1 MELSGLDLPDVT
13 VGPAASTAKGLSRKR
28 PRRSFNTTAFEKRL
42 KDGDGK
48 IETSI
53 EEVHRLKMRLWGL
66 FFFLCFCSNVNTYCV
81 CWMFVLPE
89 AEEETELSIDDNSS
103 LSVLR

>member
-53 EEVHRLKMRLWGL
+53 EEVHRLKMRLWG
-66 FFFLCFCSNVNTYCV
+66 FFFVLLQQCEHLLCMLDV
-81 CWMFVLPE
+81 C
-89 AEEETELSIDDNSS
+89 ASRS
-103 LSVLR
+103 

>member
-1 MELSGLDLPDVT
+1 MERSGLDLPDVT

-53 EEVHRLKMRLWGL
+53 EEVHRLKMRLWV
-66 FFFLCFCSNVNTYCV
+66 FFFF
-81 CWMFVLPE
+81 FVLLQQCE
-89 AEEETELSIDDNSS
+89 HLLCMLDVCASRS
-103 LSVLR
+103 

>member
-53 EEVHRLKMRLWGL
+53 EEVHRLKMRLWV
-66 FFFLCFCSNVNTYCV
+66 FFF
-81 CWMFVLPE
+81 FVLLQHCE
-89 AEEETELSIDDNSS
+89 HLLCMLDVCASRS
-103 LSVLR
+103 

>member
-53 EEVHRLKMRLWGL
+53 EEVHRLKMRLWG
-66 FFFLCFCSNVNTYCV
+66 FFFFF
-81 CWMFVLPE
+81 FVLLQQCE
-89 AEEETELSIDDNSS
+89 HLLCMLDVCASRS
-103 LSVLR
+103 

>member
-1 MELSGLDLPDVT
+1 MTFSMELSGLDLPDVT

-53 EEVHRLKMRLWGL
+53 EEVHRLKMRLWV
-66 FFFLCFCSNVNTYCV
+66 FFFF
-81 CWMFVLPE
+81 FVLLQQCE
-89 AEEETELSIDDNSS
+89 HLLCMLDVCASRS
-103 LSVLR
+103 

>member
-13 VGPAASTAKGLSRKR
+13 IGPAASTAKGLSRKR

-53 EEVHRLKMRLWGL
+53 EEVHRLKMRLWGFG
-66 FFFLCFCSNVNTYCV
+66 FFFVLLQQCEHLPCMLDVCS
-81 CWMFVLPE
+81 
-89 AEEETELSIDDNSS
+89 SRS
-103 LSVLR
+103 